1 MLALFSERLLELLAS
16 PTVNM
21 QRLFSS
27 QYLCELSDTK
37 TELWPA

>member
-1 MLALFSERLLELLAS
+1 MLALFSEGLLEELAS

-27 QYLCELSDTK
+27 QYLCKLSDSK